1 MAEPL
6 ENLAVRMEN
15 DPFFLACPLRLFA
28 QSKGL
33 DDSQLATWLGCSMQ
47 TLLPLR
53 LCRAPVA
60 ESSRFLK
67 DIERIA
73 ATYDVDEGALADAV
87 RHGQAIWQLRQGQ
100 AGGAGTLRAAR
111 DGDANRKEKP

>member
-1 MAEPL
+1 VAEPL
-6 ENLAVRMEN
+6 ENLARRMED

-28 QSKGL
+28 RSKGL
-33 DDSQLATWLGCSMQ
+33 DDSQLANWLGCSMQ

-67 DIERIA
+67 DIGRIA
-73 ATYDVDEGALADAV
+73 ATYHVDEAELADAV
-87 RHGQAIWQLRQGQ
+87 RHGQAIWQLRQGH
-100 AGGAGTLRAAR
+100 AGGARTLRAAR
-111 DGDANRKEKP
+111 DANREEKQ

>member
-6 ENLAVRMEN
+6 ENLAVRMES

-33 DDSQLATWLGCSMQ
+33 DDSQLATRLGCSME
-47 TLLPLR
+47 TLLHLR
-53 LCRAPVA
+53 LCRAPA
-60 ESSRFLK
+60 ADSSRFLK

-73 ATYDVDEGALADAV
+73 ETYQVDSEELADAV
-87 RHGQAIWQLRQGQ
+87 RHGQAIWQFRQGQ
-100 AGGAGTLRAAR
+100 AGGAGLLRAAR
-111 DGDANRKEKP
+111 DGDTNRE